1 MRIHCT
7 VRRSATRIHCTVHA
21 INSQCAVRA
30 VNIHVWSDSIASP
43 FCHLFAWKFFPE
55 WKHFVVSI
63 NVPPPQLWGGQ
74 HTEMFVNHVTVFSQ
88 SVSHIRLSHTIYNN
102 ILYCALQYNTQNMHN
117 SYYIALISRWVFNL
131 VLNSFTVADFLT
143 KRGRLFHNLGTAYM
157 NALSPRI
164 IFDFPEGYFNN
175 VWSWELRMR

>member
-7 VRRSATRIHCTVHA
+7 VRRSATRIHCTVRA
-21 INSQCAVRA
+21 INSQCVVRA

-43 FCHLFAWKFFPE
+43 FCNLFAWKIFPE

-88 SVSHIRLSHTIYNN
+88 SVSHIRLSHTISIFIAVKVRNGNFHNFISSPCSLNSCCFIFSLDSLYRYRSTKYIAEAPWTNRWGPGGFLFPPN
-102 ILYCALQYNTQNMHN
+102 SFSRILSGREGRLPLTPFILY
-117 SYYIALISRWVFNL
+117 W
-131 VLNSFTVADFLT
+131 
-143 KRGRLFHNLGTAYM
+143 
-157 NALSPRI
+157 
-164 IFDFPEGYFNN
+164 
-175 VWSWELRMR
+175 